1 MSRQQTSMQSEPA
14 CFGSTTAVA
23 AVLTELLLL
32 GSSGFAVSMIDEVP
46 GSGDVDVRDVTFQL
60 LI

>member
-1 MSRQQTSMQSEPA
+1 MQSEPA

-23 AVLTELLLL
+23 AVLTVSAAAELLLL
-32 GSSGFAVSMIDEVP
+32 GSSGFAVSMIDEGP